1 MIIFENTF
9 TLKRKNNSLTD
20 LYDLVRTMRIISMIV
35 ASTNKFSELGK
46 KIATNLNAKFSIIES
61 KIFPDGENYIR
72 FLDNIADEK
81 VIIIQSCFPEQDKK
95 LVELFMILDS
105 AKDLKAKEVMAV
117 VPYLAYSRQDKS
129 FLNGEAVSI
138 KTIVKLIEASGANA
152 FITVDIHEKRILELF
167 NIIAINM
174 MAMPEIGNYLKMQ
187 SLTKPYVIA
196 PDKGALYQ
204 AEEVAKVL
212 ETDYTFFSKKRD
224 RKTGEVQTSIK
235 DVDVEGRDVV
245 IVDDIISTGGTIA
258 NVARI
263 VKQQGANNIIAACT
277 HPLLLNDAR
286 NKLSDAGIDRIIGT
300 DSIVSDV
307 SSVTCAN
314 IIADALRKIS

>member
-1 MIIFENTF
+1 MII
-9 TLKRKNNSLTD
+9 
-20 LYDLVRTMRIISMIV
+20 
-35 ASTNKFSELGK
+35 ASTNEFSEIGE

-72 FLDNIADEK
+72 FIDSLVDEK

-95 LVELFMILDS
+95 LIELFMMLDA
-105 AKDLKAKEVMAV
+105 AKDLKAKEVIAV

-129 FLNGEAVSI
+129 FLDGEAISI
-138 KTIVKLIEASGANA
+138 KTIIKLIETSGANA
-152 FITVDIHEKRILELF
+152 FITVDIHEKKILELF
-167 NIIAINM
+167 NINAINI

-187 SLTKPYVIA
+187 SLTEPYVIA
-196 PDKGALYQ
+196 PDKGALCQ
-204 AEEVAKVL
+204 AEEVANVL

-258 NVARI
+258 NVAKI
-263 VKQQGANNIIAACT
+263 VKQQGAKGIIAACT
-277 HPLLLNDAR
+277 HPLLLNDAKNR
-286 NKLSDAGIDRIIGT
+286 LTDAGINRIIGT

-307 SSVTCAN
+307 SFVKNAN
-314 IIADALRKIS
+314 IIADALRKLS